1 MFFAIID
8 SFHEPENDEP
18 PMAFFWK
25 QRTATWDRAMPVL
38 GLILLFLEV
47 SPRPVFGWDFES
59 ARVIAQFPLVALAF
73 LAAWE
78 KRFASAVVVAS
89 VLGLLQGSP
98 GIRAMI
104 LHSTWTLEPAF
115 PALAWLGMLLSY
127 LHPSR
132 RGVYFGGVAEPK
144 EPQP

>member
-1 MFFAIID
+1 
-8 SFHEPENDEP
+8 
-18 PMAFFWK
+18 
-25 QRTATWDRAMPVL
+25 MPIL

-47 SPRPVFGWDFES
+47 SPRPVFGWDLES
-59 ARVIAQFPLVALAF
+59 ARVIAQFPLVGLAF

-78 KRFASAVVVAS
+78 KRFLPALVVAAA
-89 VLGLLQGSP
+89 LGLLQGSP

-104 LHSTWTLEPAF
+104 VHSTWTLEPAF

-132 RGVYFGGVAEPK
+132 RGVYFGATAESK

>member
-1 MFFAIID
+1 
-8 SFHEPENDEP
+8 
-18 PMAFFWK
+18 
-25 QRTATWDRAMPVL
+25 MPIL

-47 SPRPVFGWDFES
+47 SPRPVFGWDPES
-59 ARVIAQFPLVALAF
+59 YRVIAQFPLVGLAF

-78 KRFASAVVVAS
+78 KRFLPAIALAAA
-89 VLGLLQGSP
+89 LCLLQGWP

-104 LHSTWTLEPAF
+104 VHSHWSLEPAF
-115 PALAWLGMLLSY
+115 PALAWIGMLLSY

-132 RGVYFGGVAEPK
+132 RGVYFGAIAEPK